1 MRPVATPDQEELRS
15 AVREFCVREITPERL
30 REWEQG
36 PNAELVSVAD
46 RVAELGWFAL
56 GLPSAIGGGA
66 GLVDVAILVAEAA
79 RGLLPRPLLGGLTRA
94 VALAHVAP
102 DCSILASLATGDNA
116 VAFALDE
123 EAARAPSGWT
133 TRLDET
139 GAVVGSKAYVVDAV
153 ASELH
158 LVGVR
163 AADEAQLVL
172 VESGI
177 SEVAF
182 ESLRT
187 FGGDQQAHVAYDRAP
202 VLERVAIGARALA
215 RVGDVL
221 SALALA
227 EMVGGMEAV
236 LEASV
241 AYVQDREQ
249 FGQKIAL
256 FQAVRHQIADMGTR
270 LTAARH
276 LAWRAITRVAADVQA
291 EHELS
296 VALAYTGRAFR
307 ELCFTAHHLHGGAGF
322 VLEHSLHLHSE
333 RAQSL
338 AIRFAPE
345 APALARI
352 AGDLLD

>member
-1 MRPVATPDQEELRS
+1 MRPVATADQEELRS
-15 AVREFCVREITPERL
+15 AVREFCSREITAERL
-30 REWEQG
+30 REWEKG
-36 PNAELVSVAD
+36 PNAELVSIAD
-46 RVAELGWFAL
+46 RVAELGWLAL
-56 GLPSAIGGGA
+56 GLPPSVGGGA
-66 GLVDVAILVAEAA
+66 GLADVAILVAEAA
-79 RGLLPRPLLGGLTRA
+79 RGLLPRSLLGALTRA
-94 VALAHVAP
+94 VALANVAP
-102 DCSILASLATGDNA
+102 DCSALSSLASGDNA

-123 EAARAPSGWT
+123 EAARAPEAWT
-133 TRLDET
+133 TRLHEAGT
-139 GAVVGSKAYVVDAV
+139 VLGSKAYVADAA

-163 AADEAQLVL
+163 AADEVQLVL
-172 VESGI
+172 VESGV

-187 FGGDQQAHVAYDRAP
+187 FGGDSQAHVAYDRAP
-202 VLERVAIGARALA
+202 VLERVAVGTPALA

-221 SALALA
+221 SAFALA

-256 FQAVRHQIADMGTR
+256 FQAVRHQIADMGTQF
-270 LTAARH
+270 TAARH
-276 LAWRAITRVAADVQA
+276 LAWRAITRVAADA
-291 EHELS
+291 PAGHELS

-322 VLEHSLHLHSE
+322 VLEHRLHLHSE